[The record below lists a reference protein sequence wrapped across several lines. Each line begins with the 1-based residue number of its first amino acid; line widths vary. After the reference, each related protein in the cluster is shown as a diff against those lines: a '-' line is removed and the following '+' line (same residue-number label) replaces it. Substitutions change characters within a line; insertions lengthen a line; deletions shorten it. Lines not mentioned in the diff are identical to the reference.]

1 MNRISTLVICSAD
14 CVASNK
20 HKSIEKAFADHE
32 SITIKCESVEILL
45 SEKARHSL
53 PVQNPMDFC
62 KGAVSACLVDSG
74 EPIDFAMILKA
85 LKLTDTDIYHTADP
99 FFIAKLSMSFYP
111 QKKTMEQTV
120 MVCSPPLSEQH
131 REAIFEELAL
141 KGVFILSHR
150 EVGCGDQPILIQ
162 ALSNNAEDVRDDEE
176 CSIILCE
183 ALGAVNEITL
193 SIGCQNDDDLCQL
206 SQKWA
211 PESWNAK
218 YSEHG
223 YRFGL
228 ISSLDLIERLCPN
241 VPMERTLALI
251 KPTAVSKGYVG
262 DIVEAMEQ
270 HGFTIISRK
279 RVHLKP
285 EHAQHFYGEHAGKPF
300 YEELTTFMASGPIH
314 AFILERRMA
323 IKCWRTLLGPTN
335 TQKAQEKA
343 PQSLRAR
350 YGSDQTANACHGS
363 DSGSSAERE
372 IRFYFPEIGMVMSGD
387 EEEKRGSNLV
397 EEYMAQKLGN
407 NETLKEFLVRGLSEL
422 AKQKPGS
429 KLQVVEWFAHWLRDN
444 NPSKPTVQEPSE
456 PEEPTPDEE

>member
-1 MNRISTLVICSAD
+1 
-14 CVASNK
+14 
-20 HKSIEKAFADHE
+20 
-32 SITIKCESVEILL
+32 
-45 SEKARHSL
+45 
-53 PVQNPMDFC
+53 
-62 KGAVSACLVDSG
+62 
-74 EPIDFAMILKA
+74 
-85 LKLTDTDIYHTADP
+85 
-99 FFIAKLSMSFYP
+99 
-111 QKKTMEQTV
+111 MEQTV

-285 EHAQHFYGEHAGKPF
+285 EHAQHFYGVQTP
-300 YEELTTFMASGPIH
+300 Y
-314 AFILERRMA
+314 
-323 IKCWRTLLGPTN
+323 N
-335 TQKAQEKA
+335 TV
-343 PQSLRAR
+343 SR
-350 YGSDQTANACHGS
+350 
-363 DSGSSAERE
+363 
-372 IRFYFPEIGMVMSGD
+372 
-387 EEEKRGSNLV
+387 
-397 EEYMAQKLGN
+397 
-407 NETLKEFLVRGLSEL
+407 
-422 AKQKPGS
+422 
-429 KLQVVEWFAHWLRDN
+429 
-444 NPSKPTVQEPSE
+444 
-456 PEEPTPDEE
+456 